1 MKTSTFWE
9 ICLDWNTCFEIKDTK
24 QNKFEKGVKSDLEL
38 AKQPD
43 YNDQAFI
50 FEYFTLEA

>member
-43 YNDQAFI
+43 YNDQAFN
-50 FEYFTLEA
+50 FE